1 MADETKTQIPKPT
14 RQRGPMGRMGG
25 MRRGEKAKDFKGTM
39 RQLLGYIG
47 QHKIAVFTAVA
58 FAVCSVI
65 FNIVGPK
72 VLGQVTTKLFEG
84 LVAKVNGTGD
94 VDFNWIAKTL
104 GFLLCLYLASSI
116 CSLIQGWLMTGVTQ
130 KICYRM
136 RKEIA
141 AKIAVVPMS
150 YFNGHSKGDVL
161 SRITNDVSTLQQ
173 ALANSLPS
181 MISAAAQFLGC
192 LVMMFVTEWRMAL
205 AAIAVTALGFLI
217 MATVML
223 RSQKYFTA
231 RQENL
236 STLNGYIEEMYSG
249 HDVVRLSRANEQVK
263 ETFGGMNAV
272 LYDAEWRSQFLSGIM
287 QPLMTIIG
295 NLGYVAVCV
304 LGSALAMSGEIS
316 FGVIVAFILYVRL
329 FTSPLSTLAQG
340 MTQMQT
346 AAAAG
351 DHVFDFLHEK
361 ELPDETGKRPELSPV
376 QGEVEFEHVRFSYP
390 NHPDKIII
398 KDFSAKVQPGQ
409 RQVKRVIAEMGGK
422 NATIVDDDADLDEA
436 VSQVVYS
443 AFGFQGQKCSACSR
457 VIVLDAIYDTFVQRL
472 ALAAQSLRIGPAEN
486 PENFLGPLADASLQ
500 KNVLEYIEIAEAE
513 GKTLVKRS
521 DLPDKGAYVP
531 LLIVEDVM
539 PEHRIAQEEV
549 FGPVL
554 AVMRAKD
561 FDEALELALST
572 RFALTGAVFSR
583 SPENLAKAREKFRV
597 GNLYLNKG
605 STGAMVGR
613 QPFGGFNMSG
623 VGSKTGGPDYLL
635 QFMDPRCVTENT
647 IRRGFTPIAEDDDW
661 V

>member
-1 MADETKTQIPKPT
+1 MPKMM
-14 RQRGPMGRMGG
+14 QNRMCAPGKS
-25 MRRGEKAKDFKGTM
+25 RRGIGGVLRELFTYSNKLKVPSVAAFCFAVAGAVLTIIGPS
-39 RQLLGYIG
+39 LLSRITDLISDALDGEIDLAAIG
-47 QHKIAVFTAVA
+47 RTGVILLVIYGFSAVFTYVEHFIMAT
-58 FAVCSVI
+58 
-65 FNIVGPK
+65 
-72 VLGQVTTKLFEG
+72 VTLE
-84 LVAKVNGTGD
+84 LSRD
-94 VDFNWIAKTL
+94 MRQDL
-104 GFLLCLYLASSI
+104 SR
-116 CSLIQGWLMTGVTQ
+116 
-130 KICYRM
+130 KINR
-136 RKEIA
+136 
-141 AKIAVVPMS
+141 VPMS
-150 YFNGHSKGDVL
+150 YFSKVSYGDIL

-181 MISAAAQFLGC
+181 MISAVAQFLGC

-217 MATVML
+217 MAAVML

-398 KDFSAKVQPGQ
+398 KDFSAHIQPGQ
-409 RQVKRVIAEMGGK
+409 KVAIVGPTGAGKTTMVNLLMRFFEINSGNIKIDGVPTSEMTREGVHDLFSMVLQDTWLFEGAIADNIAYGEPDMDREKVIASARSACAHSFIKTLPGGYDMVLSKGAENISQGERQLITIARAIASDPEILILDEATSNVDVHTEVLIQKAMAELMKGRTSFVIAHRLSTIRDADMILYMEDGDIQEMGGHEELL
-422 NATIVDDDADLDEA
+422 ARQGRYAALYH
-436 VSQVVYS
+436 SQ
-443 AFGFQGQKCSACSR
+443 FG
-457 VIVLDAIYDTFVQRL
+457 
-472 ALAAQSLRIGPAEN
+472 
-486 PENFLGPLADASLQ
+486 
-500 KNVLEYIEIAEAE
+500 
-513 GKTLVKRS
+513 
-521 DLPDKGAYVP
+521 
-531 LLIVEDVM
+531 
-539 PEHRIAQEEV
+539 
-549 FGPVL
+549 
-554 AVMRAKD
+554 
-561 FDEALELALST
+561 
-572 RFALTGAVFSR
+572 
-583 SPENLAKAREKFRV
+583 
-597 GNLYLNKG
+597 
-605 STGAMVGR
+605 
-613 QPFGGFNMSG
+613 
-623 VGSKTGGPDYLL
+623 
-635 QFMDPRCVTENT
+635 
-647 IRRGFTPIAEDDDW
+647 
-661 V
+661 